1 MPVYVVTAPNG
12 QDYRVNAPEGTSA
25 EELSDFVYSKYYEDE
40 ARRNM
45 TERRRLLDEA
55 DTLQAPEDED
65 TTLVGNILRGVP
77 AGAVNTPGDRRR
89 WVRLL
94 RLAKRAEASARDVI
108 KSVADCGKATPS

>member
-45 TERRRLLDEA
+45 AERRRLLDEA
-55 DTLQAPEDED
+55 DTFQAPEDEGSLFTD
-65 TTLVGNILRGVP
+65 ILKSP
-77 AGAVNTPGDRRR
+77 LSGAVNTLEMSALGAITPLGEES
-89 WVRLL
+89 
-94 RLAKRAEASARDVI
+94 EASARALLRV
-108 KSVADCGKATPS
+108 SQTL